1 MTTAAP
7 ARPEELEAK
16 IDLLTEQ
23 VAFLAEEARQAKQRR
38 EMWVELQ
45 QDVMPIAGDVLQ
57 VLERELE
64 ELSTEV
70 TVADIGDL
78 LRRLVRVAPIL
89 DRTLSYLESFSEL
102 FADMMPLTE
111 HAVDVATDR
120 LVNLDQKGYF
130 NFAKAGIHV
139 VDRVITG
146 FSEEDVE
153 ALGDNVV
160 LILETVKEMTQP
172 EIMAVLYR
180 MIEAVQRQQ
189 RQLEAEPDEP
199 PSLFSLVRRMRDPE
213 IRKGIARALN
223 TLGAVSDVDTGPPR
237 KFVVTRDEKKDEK
250 ESNDSIGGN

>member
-16 IDLLTEQ
+16 IDVLTEQ

-38 EMWVELQ
+38 EMWTELQ
-45 QDVMPIAGDVLQ
+45 TDVMPIAGDVLQ

-64 ELSTEV
+64 ELSADV
-70 TVADIGDL
+70 TIADIGDL

-89 DRTLSYLESFSEL
+89 DRALSYLESFSEL
-102 FADMMPLTE
+102 FTDMMPLTE

-120 LVNLDQKGYF
+120 LVNLDEKGYF
-130 NFAKAGIHV
+130 GFAKAGLHV
-139 VDRVITG
+139 VDRVVTG

-189 RQLEAEPDEP
+189 RQLDAEPDEP
-199 PSLFSLVRRMRDPE
+199 PSLFSLMRRMRDPE
-213 IRKGIARALN
+213 IRKGLGRALN
-223 TLGAVSDVDTGPPR
+223 TLSAVSDVDMGPPR
-237 KFVVTRDEKKDEK
+237 ELVQNAEQQEVQDKD
-250 ESNDSIGGN
+250 NPVGGT